1 MKIVQFA
8 PYFIPYTGGQENY
21 IYNLSTHLVKNANQ
35 VNILTANYPEC
46 KAKESVKG
54 ILVSR
59 YPCFARPLRNPIVP
73 KLLSPDEN
81 ISDYDII
88 HTHNEHSFA
97 AMAAARISKKK
108 NTPLIV
114 TCHGQLRFD
123 NPLYDSIERLY
134 NRSLGRS
141 VFEKADAI
149 VALSSSDKGYIS
161 SFGIDKDKIAVIPN
175 AIDPAELD
183 RYRLRYDEL
192 EAFKDWYNLSG
203 KRIVLYVGQIIQ
215 RKGISYLLKSIPLIL
230 QGSKEEPVFVFVGKG
245 DALKDSLCLAQE
257 LGIEKNVI
265 FTGPVSA
272 RDLVAFYQ
280 IADIFV
286 LPSLSE
292 GLPTSILEAMHFG
305 LPVVST
311 DIPGVKDH
319 FNDFAI
325 LVLPRDEHAL
335 ADAIH
340 TLLGDGD
347 LAKDF
352 SRKGKALVASR
363 YIWDRVTREYET
375 LYSNVCEYR
384 SGFRKDRR
392 ARG

>member
-21 IYNLSTHLVKNANQ
+21 IYNLSNHLVKNANQ

-46 KAKESVKG
+46 KAKESVRG

-161 SFGIDKDKIAVIPN
+161 SFGIDKDKITVIPN

-183 RYRLRYDEL
+183 RYRLRSDEL
-192 EAFKDWYNLSG
+192 EAFKEWYNLSG

-230 QGSKEEPVFVFVGKG
+230 QRSKEEPVFVFVGKG

-325 LVLPRDEHAL
+325 LVPPKNELALSNAIISVLDDE
-335 ADAIH
+335 
-340 TLLGDGD
+340 
-347 LAKDF
+347 DF
-352 SRKGKALVASR
+352 ASMLSRRGRKLVLDK
-363 YIWDRVTREYET
+363 YTWDNIVGCYEL
-375 LYSNVCEYR
+375 LYSKVM
-384 SGFRKDRR
+384 
-392 ARG
+392 AL

>member
-161 SFGIDKDKIAVIPN
+161 SFGIDKDKIVIIPN

-183 RYRLRYDEL
+183 RYRLRSDEL
-192 EAFKDWYNLSG
+192 ETFKEWYNLSG

-325 LVLPRDEHAL
+325 LVPPKNELALSNAIISVLDDE
-335 ADAIH
+335 
-340 TLLGDGD
+340 
-347 LAKDF
+347 DF
-352 SRKGKALVASR
+352 ASMLSRRGRKLVLDK
-363 YIWDRVTREYET
+363 YTWDNIVGCYEL
-375 LYSNVCEYR
+375 LYSKVM
-384 SGFRKDRR
+384 
-392 ARG
+392 AL

>member
-161 SFGIDKDKIAVIPN
+161 SFGIDKDKIAIIPN

-183 RYRLRYDEL
+183 RYRLRCDEL
-192 EAFKDWYNLSG
+192 EAFKEWYNLSG

-292 GLPTSILEAMHFG
+292 GLPTSILEAMYFG

-325 LVLPRDEHAL
+325 LVPPKNELALSNAIISVLDDE
-335 ADAIH
+335 
-340 TLLGDGD
+340 
-347 LAKDF
+347 DF
-352 SRKGKALVASR
+352 ASMLSRRGRKLVLDK
-363 YIWDRVTREYET
+363 YTWDNIVGCYEL
-375 LYSNVCEYR
+375 LYSKVM
-384 SGFRKDRR
+384 
-392 ARG
+392 AL

>member
-1 MKIVQFA
+1 
-8 PYFIPYTGGQENY
+8 
-21 IYNLSTHLVKNANQ
+21 
-35 VNILTANYPEC
+35 
-46 KAKESVKG
+46 
-54 ILVSR
+54 
-59 YPCFARPLRNPIVP
+59 VP

-161 SFGIDKDKIAVIPN
+161 SFGIDKDKITVIPN

-183 RYRLRYDEL
+183 RYRLRSDEL
-192 EAFKDWYNLSG
+192 EAFKEWYNLSG

-230 QGSKEEPVFVFVGKG
+230 QRSKEEPVFVFVGKG

-325 LVLPRDEHAL
+325 LVPPKNELALSNAIISVLDDE
-335 ADAIH
+335 
-340 TLLGDGD
+340 
-347 LAKDF
+347 DF
-352 SRKGKALVASR
+352 ASMLSRRGRKLVLDK
-363 YIWDRVTREYET
+363 YTWDNIVGCYEL
-375 LYSNVCEYR
+375 LYSKVM
-384 SGFRKDRR
+384 
-392 ARG
+392 AL

>member
-97 AMAAARISKKK
+97 AMAAARISKTK

-161 SFGIDKDKIAVIPN
+161 SFGIDKDKIVIIPN

-183 RYRLRYDEL
+183 RYRLRSDEL
-192 EAFKDWYNLSG
+192 ETFKEWYNLSG

-230 QGSKEEPVFVFVGKG
+230 QGSKEESVFVFVGNG

-319 FNDFAI
+319 FSDFAI
-325 LVLPRDEHAL
+325 LVPPKNELSLSNAIISVLDDE
-335 ADAIH
+335 
-340 TLLGDGD
+340 
-347 LAKDF
+347 DF
-352 SRKGKALVASR
+352 ASMLSRRGRKLVLDK
-363 YIWDRVTREYET
+363 YTWDNIVGCYEL
-375 LYSNVCEYR
+375 LYSKVM
-384 SGFRKDRR
+384 
-392 ARG
+392 AL